1 LAFATALDA
10 LFHPADLF
18 ATVRTSFANLGAG
31 SAIQGVVIAVATH
44 EVNTSATGGYAVEH
58 QFDMGLLYMVTTFG

>member
-1 LAFATALDA
+1 MAFATALDA

-58 QFDMGLLYMVTTFG
+58 QFDMGLLYLVATF